1 MLEFIVPIHHPHE
14 LGKRSLRSAE
24 KDPWDE
30 ITRRIKSGDQ
40 DAFEIYYEHAFMI
53 MYRQIQKLIGSDEQT
68 TLDILQTAMFK
79 VIRCIKPLPDESAV
93 NAWSSAVAKSVAYD
107 WLRNN
112 ARKLEFVSDFEHDI
126 AEPPLEPKLIVQS
139 RLQWIEDQLLELPHD
154 LRKIILLRYRLGWS
168 LRRIAE
174 TLGLKTGA
182 IDGRI
187 RRTIE
192 KLQEK
197 AQREFYER

>member
-1 MLEFIVPIHHPHE
+1 MPIHPPRE
-14 LGKRSLRSAE
+14 FCERSMRSA
-24 KDPWDE
+24 KKAPWVE

-40 DAFEIYYEHAFMI
+40 AAFEIYYEHTFKI
-53 MYRQIQKLIGSDEQT
+53 MYCQIQKLVGSDEQT
-68 TLDILQTAMFK
+68 TLDILQMAMLK

-107 WLRNN
+107 WLRKN

-126 AEPPLEPKLIVQS
+126 AEPSLEPGLIAQS
-139 RLQWIEDQLLELPHD
+139 RLQWIEDQLLELPHE
-154 LRKIILLRYRLGWS
+154 LRRIVLLRYRFGWS

-174 TLGLKTGA
+174 SLGLKTGA

-197 AQREFYER
+197 AQREFNER